1 MIYRC
6 GFCNREYKRKTYYT
20 KHMNI
25 CEYLYKNKRERD
37 ILNEEIDDTPDIRT
51 MYEIILELTNKNKLL
66 EEKVDKL
73 TKFINY
79 KNNNLNYIDI
89 LKNNY
94 SNIITF
100 YDFIN
105 SINIDNQQI
114 DIIFKN
120 NIIDGITKIFKI
132 ILSDNNIP
140 IKSFKQNPNILFVF
154 NDKWCIMNNDLITIL
169 LSNTFKKLL
178 NIIIEWQNNNDISN
192 NDYLS
197 ELYITNLNKIMSF
210 DYNNKN
216 NINIIKKKIYEI
228 VSG

>member
-1 MIYRC
+1 
-6 GFCNREYKRKTYYT
+6 
-20 KHMNI
+20 MNI

-37 ILNEEIDDTPDIRT
+37 ILNEEIDDTHDIRT

-94 SNIITF
+94 SNIIPF

-105 SINIDNQQI
+105 SINIENEQI

-120 NIIDGITKIFKI
+120 KIIDGITKILKI
-132 ILSDNNIP
+132 ILSDHNIP
-140 IKSFKQNPNILFVF
+140 IKSFKQTPNILFVF
-154 NDKWCIMNNDLITIL
+154 NENWCIMNNDLITIL
-169 LSNTFKKLL
+169 LSNTCKKIL
-178 NIIIEWQNNNDISN
+178 NIIIKWQNNNDISN

-216 NINIIKKKIYEI
+216 NIIIIKKKIYEI

>member
-1 MIYRC
+1 
-6 GFCNREYKRKTYYT
+6 
-20 KHMNI
+20 MNI

-94 SNIITF
+94 SNIIPF

-105 SINIDNQQI
+105 SINIENEQI

-120 NIIDGITKIFKI
+120 KIIDGITKILKI
-132 ILSDNNIP
+132 ILSDHNIP
-140 IKSFKQNPNILFVF
+140 IKSFKQTPNILFVF
-154 NDKWCIMNNDLITIL
+154 NENWCIMNNDLITIL
-169 LSNTFKKLL
+169 LSNTCKKIL